1 MSLRFAVVL
10 CVFAPWREQADLKCL
25 TQSRKVPQRKT
36 TGRAAPPL
44 DYRPQFCG
52 NSEHRT
58 GFFLMQFEVST
69 NPRKVARRF
78 LISGEVQ
85 GVGYRFFA
93 QRAAARHQVVGYVK
107 NLSDGRVE
115 ALVEGSP
122 TQVEAFKHDL
132 ATGPRF
138 GRVDDVE
145 ELNLDPTGTYSSFRI
160 EH

>member
-1 MSLRFAVVL
+1 MHLDA
-10 CVFAPWREQADLKCL
+10 A
-25 TQSRKVPQRKT
+25 
-36 TGRAAPPL
+36 TGP
-44 DYRPQFCG
+44 
-52 NSEHRT
+52 H
-58 GFFLMQFEVST
+58 
-69 NPRKVARRF
+69 KVARRF

-132 ATGPRF
+132 AAGPRF
-138 GRVDDVE
+138 GRVEDVE
-145 ELNLDPTGTYSSFRI
+145 ELTLDPTGTYSAFRI